1 VPQKIIKSIGIF
13 YAHDVLLNEEF
24 YLQKARDYLPGPILP
39 LPEVEKK
46 LDFSPSLVDIYRP
59 IRKIAGTPINRRL
72 ATKPKFVVSMTKDG
86 YHENV
91 SPTGPLKHN
100 PGRPCHRA

>member
-1 VPQKIIKSIGIF
+1 M
-13 YAHDVLLNEEF
+13 
-24 YLQKARDYLPGPILP
+24 P

-91 SPTGPLKHN
+91 SPAGPLSSNTTH
-100 PGRPCHRA
+100 PCHCA